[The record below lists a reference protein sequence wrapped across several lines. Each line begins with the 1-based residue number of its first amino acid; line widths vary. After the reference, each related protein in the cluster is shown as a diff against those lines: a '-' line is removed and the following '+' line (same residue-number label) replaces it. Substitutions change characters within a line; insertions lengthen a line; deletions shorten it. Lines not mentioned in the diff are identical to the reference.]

1 MSATSAGCVAGVAG
15 GLDRGSGPREV
26 ESVRAGG
33 EERER
38 LHEPQTQAQR

>member
-15 GLDRGSGPREV
+15 GLGRGSGPREV
-26 ESVRAGG
+26 ESVRAG